1 MGLTEACVHEDLRN
15 ILASNWSLRRELQKP
30 DKTQKVIER
39 RNFWAK
45 QFSYWSLDCS
55 LMQSYVQNPREKRWN
70 KKSWIA
76 CSLSLSLSV
85 SLTYTHTHTH
95 TYTHVGRYGGLG
107 SGTLEFINRM
117 QVKEVRVCL
126 LLINT
131 NIAVHCKLYYKMAD
145 WEFDLGKKWWHLN
158 C

>member
-76 CSLSLSLSV
+76 CSLSLSLSL
-85 SLTYTHTHTH
+85 SLSHTHTHTH
-95 TYTHVGRYGGLG
+95 IHTCRKIWRHGQWYLRIHKQ
-107 SGTLEFINRM
+107 N
-117 QVKEVRVCL
+117 
-126 LLINT
+126 
-131 NIAVHCKLYYKMAD
+131 A
-145 WEFDLGKKWWHLN
+145 GKRGKSLSSLN
-158 C
+158 KHQYCSSL